1 MVRFANKLMNAACIT
16 RTIARYNRQ
25 IAVSKKT
32 YPQLISLKGAL
43 GKEHYQVSIYCPGS
57 R

>member
-1 MVRFANKLMNAACIT
+1 MVRFANKLMNATCIT

-43 GKEHYQVSIYCPGS
+43 GKSIAK
-57 R
+57 